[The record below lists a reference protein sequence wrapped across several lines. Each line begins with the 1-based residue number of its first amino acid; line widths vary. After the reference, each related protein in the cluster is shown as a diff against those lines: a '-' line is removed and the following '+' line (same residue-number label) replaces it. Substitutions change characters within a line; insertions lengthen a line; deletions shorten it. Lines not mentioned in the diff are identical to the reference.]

1 MRMRHP
7 AGARGSASA
16 PRLFGRRLMLR
27 PLGPGDYEAWTTVR
41 RANDAWLRPWE
52 PRRPPLALDPT
63 HQRDTFATRC
73 SMREREAANGSAFGF
88 GLFVGNDLAG
98 EINLNHVL
106 RGALQSATIGY
117 WIDQAWAGQS
127 LMSEGV
133 VVLAQFAFEQLD
145 LHRLEICIVP
155 RNHNSRRVME
165 KLRLREEGV
174 ALRYLEINGVWE
186 DHVRYGFTVEEW
198 QARRDELRQRW
209 M

>member
-7 AGARGSASA
+7 AG
-16 PRLFGRRLMLR
+16 PRRADGVRRLHGRRVVLR
-27 PLGPGDYEAWTTVR
+27 PLGPGDFDAWSRVR
-41 RANDAWLRPWE
+41 RLNDEWLRGWE
-52 PRRPPLALDPT
+52 PRRPPLANDPT
-63 HQRDTFATRC
+63 HQSDTFSTRC
-73 SMREREAANGSAFGF
+73 AMRDREAANGTAFGF
-88 GLFVGNDLAG
+88 GLFVGDDLAG

-127 LMSEGV
+127 LMPEGV

-165 KLRLREEGV
+165 KLGLREEGV

-186 DHVRYGFTVEEW
+186 DHVRYGVTIEEW
-198 QARRDELRQRW
+198 QSRRDELRQQW